1 MLAESAENQRSGSD
15 VPKLRTACENCR
27 QSKVKCN
34 ISGKSMCTRCLR
46 NGLQCQYG
54 FANRSGKP
62 KGSKNRATLRKLGEL
77 PDEKRPV
84 RAFRATAR
92 GGSSAIRREPLL
104 ARGILDSSVNLATSE
119 SDVSARVL
127 RLDVSCMFKL
137 TVRKFSRSFQ
147 GCPIPGPSDIWD
159 CPVGLA
165 NGPSLVPMSPSLMSP
180 SLMLAL
186 SDSLLIDRDD
196 LASPVTPSFMTF
208 DPPELCM
215 ISPPQSDSVS
225 SPYAP
230 LSLCECKEMQL
241 LNLSRLGQL
250 LASPQSLRFDQTLQM
265 IKMTLEVGRV
275 FLQCQLCAKDYS
287 NLLLLTSGLNT
298 VLQLFECI
306 ASRETRRE
314 PQAGQ
319 DNTKYGSYEI
329 YPGEANQIQGFLLR
343 GSLQQCKDVLSM
355 LVAAVKA
362 NLQARSSLLMLNWD
376 ASQEMDEAWI
386 SSDDCFPPAI
396 KAEVEDEADIE
407 WMSGMSSEMQHL
419 ISVLAGFQVSLDRLL
434 QSISLGQCVCD
445 FASILD

>member
-104 ARGILDSSVNLATSE
+104 TRGVLDSSVNLATLE
-119 SDVSARVL
+119 GG
-127 RLDVSCMFKL
+127 
-137 TVRKFSRSFQ
+137 
-147 GCPIPGPSDIWD
+147 GCLIPGQSDIWD

-165 NGPSLVPMSPSLMSP
+165 NGPLLVPMSPSLMSP
-180 SLMLAL
+180 SLMLAMG
-186 SDSLLIDRDD
+186 DSPLIDRDD

-241 LNLSRLGQL
+241 HNLSRLGQL

-287 NLLLLTSGLNT
+287 NLLLLTSILNT
-298 VLQLFECI
+298 VVQLFERI

-355 LVAAVKA
+355 LVAAVKV
-362 NLQARSSLLMLNWD
+362 NLQARSSLLMLHWD
-376 ASQEMDEAWI
+376 ASQEIDEAWI
-386 SSDDCFPPAI
+386 SSDDYFPPAI

-419 ISVLAGFQVSLDRLL
+419 MSVIAGFEVSLDRFL